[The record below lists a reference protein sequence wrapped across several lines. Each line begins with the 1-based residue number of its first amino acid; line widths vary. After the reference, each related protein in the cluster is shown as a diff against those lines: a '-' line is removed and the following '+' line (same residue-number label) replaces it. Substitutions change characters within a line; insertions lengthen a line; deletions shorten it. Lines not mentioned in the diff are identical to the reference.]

1 MKVEKTDNVAVSIL
15 YKTEDLAKLLP
26 PFVNQLNVP
35 LIAIADAVNNDEMI
49 YLRDKSEGCHFTN
62 MWQFTEEGY
71 RATGPSSEG
80 DG

>member
-15 YKTEDLAKLLP
+15 YKTEDLDKLMP

-35 LIAIADAVNNDEMI
+35 LVVISDAVNNDEI
-49 YLRDKSEGCHFTN
+49 IFQRDKSEGCHFTN
-62 MWQFTEEGY
+62 MWEFTKEGY
-71 RATGPSSEG
+71 RMTGPQPDA